1 MRKDPRQRY
10 SATPAFVWPDPA
22 IAPFRGLM
30 PRRVRSHLG
39 FIQHELRVGDRLDR
53 LAGDYYGDPRFWWV
67 IAEANPDIFF
77 PADLSDARS
86 LSSFTGKLLSLR
98 MSIISCPTAPV
109 APAIATL

>member
-77 PADLSDARS
+77 PADLVYASTPAPDTRLARFRAGVR
-86 LSSFTGKLLSLR
+86 LAIPAR
-98 MSIISCPTAPV
+98 PEAP
-109 APAIATL
+109 

>member
-67 IAEANPDIFF
+67 IAEANPDIFV
-77 PADLSDARS
+77 PADLVYASTPAPDTGLARFRAGVR
-86 LSSFTGKLLSLR
+86 LAIPAR
-98 MSIISCPTAPV
+98 PEAP
-109 APAIATL
+109 